1 MPTQLPQLD
10 SLNFNS
16 DSAKVALTNI
26 AQEIA
31 TDPNKFIQDLI
42 HDAISFGLK
51 VLTGQLS
58 AVAQRLTS
66 LQESAAMRW

>member
-42 HDAISFGLK
+42 RDAIRL
-51 VLTGQLS
+51 QLS
-58 AVAQRLTS
+58 YMLS
-66 LQESAAMRW
+66 ESG